1 MEGWDRKFVKHRKLN
16 KDGFPAN
23 YQHQH
28 ILDNSIGNSWIFFK
42 IFTAS
47 GTA

>member
-1 MEGWDRKFVKHRKLN
+1 MEGWNRKFVKHRNLN
-16 KDGFPAN
+16 EYGFPVN

-28 ILDNSIGNSWIFFK
+28 ILDNSIGNSMIFFK
-42 IFTAS
+42 IFTAA